1 MKVHVKVVPKT
12 RSRLRIKTEFIRLDA
27 ALKLASAVSTGGEAK
42 FVIQDG
48 LVRVNGTV
56 CLQRG
61 KKLRAGDFFE
71 FQKQQYE
78 VVSCE

>member
-1 MKVHVKVVPKT
+1 MKVHVNIAPKT
-12 RSRLRIKTEFIRLDA
+12 RKQLQIQTEFIRLDS
-27 ALKLASAVSTGGEAK
+27 ALKLSSAVSTGREAK

-48 LVRVNGTV
+48 LVRVNGIV

-61 KKLRAGDFFE
+61 KKLRNGDFFE
-71 FQKQQYE
+71 FQRQQYE

>member
-1 MKVHVKVVPKT
+1 MKVHVKVVPKP
-12 RSRLRIKTEFIRLDA
+12 RRQLQIKTEFIRLDA
-27 ALKLASAVSTGGEAK
+27 ALKLSSAVSTGGEAK

-61 KKLRAGDFFE
+61 KKLRSGDFFE

-78 VVSCE
+78 VVSCV